1 MDFQLPRLADSLVE
15 STVSRWLKKAG
26 DEVHKGE
33 PLVEIETDKVNAELE
48 SPIDGVLSEIVVPE
62 ALDARPEADVRRAR
76 HLCLHAHQPLDGL
89 RRCQVGTAQQ
99 HLPRKQRAIE
109 RPPAEHAGIS
119 CS

>member
-1 MDFQLPRLADSLVE
+1 VDFQLPRLADSLVE

-62 ALDARPEADVRRAR
+62 GRTAAVGAVIARLTEAR
-76 HLCLHAHQPLDGL
+76 G
-89 RRCQVGTAQQ
+89 
-99 HLPRKQRAIE
+99 
-109 RPPAEHAGIS
+109 S
-119 CS
+119 

>member
-62 ALDARPEADVRRAR
+62 GKTAAVGAVIARLTEAR
-76 HLCLHAHQPLDGL
+76 G
-89 RRCQVGTAQQ
+89 
-99 HLPRKQRAIE
+99 
-109 RPPAEHAGIS
+109 S
-119 CS
+119 